1 MSDINYL
8 VDNNALLF
16 IGAKRR
22 ASTFFREHC
31 RVTED
36 VAHEAGTKRA
46 AALAPITEAM
56 TPAIL
61 ARLVEVMAS
70 VPVGD
75 RDLVDLY
82 GNKGAADP
90 GMVATALV
98 LNNPTEP
105 SLFEPTW
112 VVVTRDKAVLAK
124 AAEFSLGTESPESL
138 AKIIDAA

>member
-1 MSDINYL
+1 MSDIRYL

-22 ASTFFREHC
+22 ASAFFREHC

-36 VAHEAGTKRA
+36 VAYEAGTKRKGT
-46 AALAPITEAM
+46 LAPITEAM

-61 ARLVEVMAS
+61 ARLAEVMAS

-112 VVVTRDKAVLAK
+112 IVVTRDKAVLAK
-124 AAEFSLGTESPESL
+124 ATEFSIATESPDGL
-138 AKIIDAA
+138 AKMIDDA